1 MAMPA
6 SSSASPVPSIL
17 DPSNPLAYLAYLPP
31 AVAYESLISSYVL
44 VASLAVHIWD
54 ILSSL
59 NEEYDVFMK
68 RPLRL
73 PWFVCWIARL
83 SSLCFLLYNTIYGTA
98 PVGNCET
105 LSRIGPSLFCVALS
119 STSLMFYLQVTAMYK
134 GQKLVSAFFFFLWL
148 AVVGGSLTTVV
159 GVGSGVAIGPT
170 KHCLSGS
177 LKPFVGANV
186 FITFVNDTLIFVATW
201 LRLAQ
206 VGLPGNTRA
215 LTVFTRALFR
225 DGQAYYLTT
234 ASLSLMTM
242 VIFYIDSIPLVYR
255 AILPSINL
263 ALMNIMA
270 CRVYRRW
277 RSGRYK
283 KEDRIPDSDL
293 QLIHLPTDSSPL
305 PSRVVGVTFAEYS
318 VPDDRV
324 WTA

>member
-6 SSSASPVPSIL
+6 ASSASPVPSIL

-134 GQKLVSAFFFFLWL
+134 GQKLVSAFFSSW
-148 AVVGGSLTTVV
+148 SLTTVV

-186 FITFVNDTLIFVATW
+186 FITFVNDTLVFVATW

-206 VGLPGNTRA
+206 VGLPGNTRFKELIKA
-215 LTVFTRALFR
+215 AFSLGLLFR

-234 ASLSLMTM
+234 ASLSLITM

-255 AILPSINL
+255 ATLPSINL